1 MGFRFYKR
9 IPLGGGA
16 GVNISKSALST
27 SIRGKFGSLGTS
39 GFSIRS
45 GIPGLSFRSGWG
57 GSSKSKGLETLIL
70 FLLSALFVYIIYNL
84 IVFIFLI
91 IYNFALFIIDFVK
104 YVSRIFRIKLLERKL
119 QTHILENSE
128 NLSRGFVAFSTEKV
142 PELFKDTPFYL
153 QEIIAKNGQF
163 VGTGDDIC
171 LLTFLGTSEVLRS
184 NNDGIITWYKVP
196 GQQLVDGE
204 YYASIELVQP

>member
-27 SIRGKFGSLGTS
+27 SFRGKYGSLGTS

-45 GIPGLSFRSGWG
+45 GIPGLSFRSSWG
-57 GSSKSKGLETLIL
+57 GGSKSKGLETLII

-84 IVFIFLI
+84 VVFVFLI
-91 IYNFALFIIDFVK
+91 IYNFTLFIIDTIK
-104 YVSRIFRIKLLERKL
+104 YISRIIKIKLLESKL
-119 QTHILENSE
+119 QTHISKNSE
-128 NLSRGFVAFSTEKV
+128 QLSRGFVAFSTEKV
-142 PELFKDTPFYL
+142 PEIFKDTPFYL

-163 VGTGDDIC
+163 VVAGDEIC
-171 LLTFLGTSEVLRS
+171 MLNFLGTSEVLRS
-184 NNDGIITWYKVP
+184 NNNGIITWYKVP

-204 YYASIELVQP
+204 YYASIEMVQT